1 MPDASHPGA
10 PPRPDVEAPPRSGP
24 DAAPSWRTITAP
36 ESRRPVYVAAL
47 VIIAGQAWVGHS
59 LGVDP
64 FWLFPLVCGV
74 LLVASIAVYESRDE
88 PGRLPRVLS
97 FVSIALLVAAN
108 AVSLA
113 LLVRGVFVGSSLG
126 APSLLFTG
134 LALWLVNVAVFAL
147 LYWELDG
154 GGPEARAAGYV
165 ERYPDLV
172 FPQHQDDQDQL
183 SPDDWKPS
191 FYDYLYVSLT
201 SSIAFS
207 PTDAMPYTRRAKL
220 VMAAENLLSFA
231 TLAVIVA
238 RAVNIARG

>member
-1 MPDASHPGA
+1 VRSRRVEPTWR
-10 PPRPDVEAPPRSGP
+10 RPTE
-24 DAAPSWRTITAP
+24 P
-36 ESRRPVYVAAL
+36 ESRRPVFVAAA
-47 VIIAGQAWVGHS
+47 VVIAGQTLVSRS

-64 FWLFPLVCGV
+64 FWLLPAASAA
-74 LLVASIAVYESRDE
+74 LLAGSLAVYEGRAE
-88 PGRLPRVLS
+88 PGRLLRLLS
-97 FVSIALLVAAN
+97 FLFIALLITAN
-108 AVSLA
+108 AVSLV
-113 LLVRGVFVGSSLG
+113 LLVRGVFVGSTLK
-126 APSLLFTG
+126 APSLLLTG
-134 LALWLVNVAVFAL
+134 LALWLVNVANFAL

-154 GGPEARAAGYV
+154 GGPEARADGYAG
-165 ERYPDLV
+165 RYPDFV

-238 RAVNIARG
+238 RAVNIAKG

>member
-1 MPDASHPGA
+1 VTGVPDPGA
-10 PPRPDVEAPPRSGP
+10 HPDRGSAPPSRRLGP
-24 DAAPSWRTITAP
+24 PSWRRPTEP
-36 ESRRPVYVAAL
+36 ESRRPVFVAAA
-47 VIIAGQAWVGHS
+47 VIIAGQAWVSRS

-64 FWLFPLVCGV
+64 FWAFPVASAI
-74 LLVASIAVYESRDE
+74 LLAGSIAVYEGREE
-88 PGRLPRVLS
+88 PGKLPRLLS
-97 FVSIALLVAAN
+97 FLAIAVLIGAN
-108 AVSLA
+108 AVSLV
-113 LLVRGVFVGSSLG
+113 LLVRGVFVGSSLA

-134 LALWLVNVAVFAL
+134 LALWLDNVAIFAL
-147 LYWELDG
+147 LYWEMDG
-154 GGPEARAAGYV
+154 GGPEARAAGYTG
-165 ERYPDLV
+165 RYPDFV

-183 SPDDWKPS
+183 SPDEWKPA

-220 VMAAENLLSFA
+220 LMAAENLLSFA

>member
-1 MPDASHPGA
+1 VTAADSPDA
-10 PPRPDVEAPPRSGP
+10 RPARRG
-24 DAAPSWRTITAP
+24 APSWRSITAP

-47 VIIAGQAWVGHS
+47 VVIAGQAWVARS

-64 FWLFPLVCGV
+64 FWLFPLVSAV
-74 LLVASIAVYESRDE
+74 LLVASIAVYERQDE
-88 PGRLPRVLS
+88 PGSLARTLS
-97 FVSIALLVAAN
+97 FLFVALLVAAN
-108 AVSLA
+108 TVSLV
-113 LLVRGVFVGSSLG
+113 LLVRSVFVGSSL
-126 APSLLFTG
+126 APPSLLFTG

-165 ERYPDLV
+165 GRYPDFV
-172 FPQHQDDQDQL
+172 FPQHQDAQDEL
-183 SPDDWKPS
+183 SPDDWKPT

>member
-1 MPDASHPGA
+1 VPDPAESPQ
-10 PPRPDVEAPPRSGP
+10 PPARRAGP
-24 DAAPSWRTITAP
+24 PSWRSVTPA
-36 ESRRPVYVAAL
+36 ESRRPVFAAAL
-47 VIIAGQAWVGHS
+47 VIVAGQAWVAHS

-64 FWLFPLVCGV
+64 FWVFPLASAV
-74 LLVASIAVYESRDE
+74 LLVASLAVYEGRDE
-88 PGRLPRVLS
+88 PGKLLRVLS
-97 FVSIALLVAAN
+97 FLFVALLVAAN
-108 AVSLA
+108 AVSLV
-113 LLVRGVFVGSSLG
+113 LLVRGVFVGSAL
-126 APSLLFTG
+126 APPTLLFTG

-165 ERYPDLV
+165 GRYPDFV
-172 FPQHQDDQDQL
+172 FPQHQDDQEEL

-207 PTDAMPYTRRAKL
+207 PTDAMPYTRRAK
-220 VMAAENLLSFA
+220 VAMAAENLLSFA

>member
-1 MPDASHPGA
+1 VPGGG
-10 PPRPDVEAPPRSGP
+10 PRGPEARPASGP
-24 DAAPSWRTITAP
+24 AHGASARPSWRTVTPP
-36 ESRRPVYVAAL
+36 ESRRPVFIAAA
-47 VIIAGQAWVGHS
+47 VIIAGQAWVARS

-64 FWLFPLVCGV
+64 FWLFPAASAALLAGSLV
-74 LLVASIAVYESRDE
+74 VYEGRDE
-88 PGRLPRVLS
+88 PGKLPRLLS
-97 FVSIALLVAAN
+97 FLFIAALVAAN
-108 AVSLA
+108 AVSLV
-113 LLVRGVFVGSSLG
+113 LLVRGVFVGSHLQ
-126 APSLLFTG
+126 APALLFSG
-134 LALWLVNVAVFAL
+134 LALWLDNLAIFAL

-165 ERYPDLV
+165 GRYPDLV

-191 FYDYLYVSLT
+191 FYDYLYLSLT

-207 PTDAMPYTRRAKL
+207 PTDAMPYTRRAKA

-238 RAVNIARG
+238 RAVNIAHG

>member
-1 MPDASHPGA
+1 VPDSSDLGAPQGRRAGAPAREPGA
-10 PPRPDVEAPPRSGP
+10 P
-24 DAAPSWRTITAP
+24 PSWRTITAP

-47 VIIAGQAWVGHS
+47 VVILGQAWVGRS

-64 FWLFPLVCGV
+64 FWLFPLACAV
-74 LLVASIAVYESRDE
+74 LLIASIAVYERQDE
-88 PGRLPRVLS
+88 PGRLARSLS
-97 FVSIALLVAAN
+97 FLFIVLLVAAN
-108 AVSLA
+108 AVSLV
-113 LLVRGVFVGSSLG
+113 LLVRGVFVGSRL
-126 APSLLFTG
+126 APPSLLSTG
-134 LALWLVNVAVFAL
+134 LALWIVNVGIFAL

-165 ERYPDLV
+165 GRYPDFV